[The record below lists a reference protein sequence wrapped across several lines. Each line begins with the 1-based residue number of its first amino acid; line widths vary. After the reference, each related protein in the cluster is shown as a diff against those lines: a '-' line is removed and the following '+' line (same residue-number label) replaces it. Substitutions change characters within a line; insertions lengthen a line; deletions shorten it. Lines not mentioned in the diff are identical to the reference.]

1 MPVERWYE
9 QRDGVLSETAMRRK
23 LEQRGYQVERYLYP
37 PGTVFPPHQHRQN
50 KLDAVLSG
58 RLRLVLQGR
67 TLVLEA
73 GDCLAI
79 AQGVTHGAEVVGSEP
94 VISLDGVRWD

>member
-1 MPVERWYE
+1 M
-9 QRDGVLSETAMRRK
+9 
-23 LEQRGYQVERYLYP
+23 
-37 PGTVFPPHQHRQN
+37 
-50 KLDAVLSG
+50 
-58 RLRLVLQGR
+58 LQGR